1 MISVLSGVIG
11 TIETEASGLDENN
24 YCADIS
30 EYRTGNKEEW
40 TYPTKEGYVFAG
52 WYSDSSC
59 AKEYA
64 LSESDVSGGAYAKF
78 VDEDVLSVKLQMN
91 ALANIADDTMNLRML
106 TSVDS
111 LAYQSVGFRFKTG
124 SVSSDYM
131 SKTVYLSI
139 LADGKTYKPNVFS
152 DSSNFIVG
160 HSMNKIPAKHYGTE
174 FTIIPIW
181 VTQDGTTVEGVE
193 RTFTIREDYTV
204 GENLTKQ
211 YNGATLDFWFQKVK
225 VNANQWFCFDIEGLP
240 VSDGTLAASIRFMV
254 KNGTNGDDNFYNRT
268 GNMFYYKAK
277 GDKIRF
283 YGQIYGDYANTDI
296 GVRLFNGH
304 GATNGDN
311 ITVSNVRITNAPDDV
326 RYYNIDH
333 SGGAYFEPTEFINV
347 TGKNGQVL
355 SFKVDLQHG
364 NLLNHTG
371 AGDPKTWVRVNGVTN
386 AAWNSFRVEENEDG
400 TQTVEVKLTADITSF
415 RPTFSIQNLPEGV
428 TENKMIISDIQVYD
442 VVNWEKTGYNFNFEY
457 SGIEIVKGATLS
469 FDIDSDRPL
478 TVYIT
483 YTGKASGDIILSYL
497 ETKKGTVTLTYQFP
511 IDTTSFTIQTRDW
524 ASSENYTAKIS
535 NLKVEQAKP
544 LAVHAE
550 SGLPYEV
557 STSGWATGHVQGIA
571 IDDKREYMYY
581 SFTTVLVKVNMSNGV
596 VEGTVALP
604 NELHL
609 GDMDFYNG
617 KLYGSISGG
626 ATYVDLQYIA
636 VFDVDTITKVNTPY
650 STVMKAIYIEEAV
663 TDISENKYG
672 RTGID
677 GFTFGTMPGDT
688 SGNMYMYVA
697 TGGSTVEP
705 DRTDK
710 NYQILYAYE
719 ADALDTYMEPLD
731 MNNLHKNGPELYQ
744 KLFIYT
750 GQHYSGPQSLTY
762 DHDTGDIWMGM
773 YAETVDGFPP
783 YRLLAIDGEVAPVY
797 QDLDLGDNPGVEY
810 DESETDGYVL
820 ALKEVGVED
829 DATGIWGYTTVPHD
843 VATGFVS
850 LGNNYFYVSYN
861 GTISDLQY
869 SKAQLYYL
877 DRDNYY
883 FTRVQE

>member
-64 LSESDVSGGAYAKF
+64 LSESDVSEGAYAKF

-139 LADGKTYKPNVFS
+139 LADGKTYQPNVFS

-204 GENLTKQ
+204 GEDLTKQ

-240 VSDGTLAASIRFMV
+240 VSDGKLAASIRFMV
-254 KNGTNGDDNFYNRT
+254 KNGTNGDDIFYNRT

-296 GVRLFNGH
+296 GVRLFTGH

-355 SFKVDLQHG
+355 CFKVDLQHG
-364 NLLNHTG
+364 KLLNHTG
-371 AGDPKTWVRVNGVTN
+371 AGDPKT
-386 AAWNSFRVEENEDG
+386 
-400 TQTVEVKLTADITSF
+400 
-415 RPTFSIQNLPEGV
+415 
-428 TENKMIISDIQVYD
+428 
-442 VVNWEKTGYNFNFEY
+442 
-457 SGIEIVKGATLS
+457 
-469 FDIDSDRPL
+469 
-478 TVYIT
+478 
-483 YTGKASGDIILSYL
+483 
-497 ETKKGTVTLTYQFP
+497 
-511 IDTTSFTIQTRDW
+511 
-524 ASSENYTAKIS
+524 
-535 NLKVEQAKP
+535 
-544 LAVHAE
+544 
-550 SGLPYEV
+550 
-557 STSGWATGHVQGIA
+557 
-571 IDDKREYMYY
+571 
-581 SFTTVLVKVNMSNGV
+581 
-596 VEGTVALP
+596 
-604 NELHL
+604 
-609 GDMDFYNG
+609 
-617 KLYGSISGG
+617 
-626 ATYVDLQYIA
+626 
-636 VFDVDTITKVNTPY
+636 
-650 STVMKAIYIEEAV
+650 
-663 TDISENKYG
+663 
-672 RTGID
+672 
-677 GFTFGTMPGDT
+677 
-688 SGNMYMYVA
+688 
-697 TGGSTVEP
+697 
-705 DRTDK
+705 
-710 NYQILYAYE
+710 
-719 ADALDTYMEPLD
+719 
-731 MNNLHKNGPELYQ
+731 
-744 KLFIYT
+744 
-750 GQHYSGPQSLTY
+750 
-762 DHDTGDIWMGM
+762 
-773 YAETVDGFPP
+773 
-783 YRLLAIDGEVAPVY
+783 
-797 QDLDLGDNPGVEY
+797 
-810 DESETDGYVL
+810 
-820 ALKEVGVED
+820 
-829 DATGIWGYTTVPHD
+829 
-843 VATGFVS
+843 
-850 LGNNYFYVSYN
+850 
-861 GTISDLQY
+861 
-869 SKAQLYYL
+869 
-877 DRDNYY
+877 
-883 FTRVQE
+883 